1 MLASKCSIAVE
12 CMYSSGNASAHPKG
26 IEWLCLQE
34 RALELRYWSEYS
46 NSHSRVGRCIW
57 TVPYKLYKLC
67 YSLKG
72 KAIKYNCTVVIASNK
87 IFLNSCELYFK
98 CDQICQKGS
107 YNNMHSFKSHFYGH
121 STDTTID

>member
-12 CMYSSGNASAHPKG
+12 CMYSSGNASAHPKA

-57 TVPYKLYKLC
+57 TVPYIALFNYHHLRQ
-67 YSLKG
+67 LKG
-72 KAIKYNCTVVIASNK
+72 QCVSIEAMQ
-87 IFLNSCELYFK
+87 SCIISLAVK
-98 CDQICQKGS
+98 
-107 YNNMHSFKSHFYGH
+107 
-121 STDTTID
+121 